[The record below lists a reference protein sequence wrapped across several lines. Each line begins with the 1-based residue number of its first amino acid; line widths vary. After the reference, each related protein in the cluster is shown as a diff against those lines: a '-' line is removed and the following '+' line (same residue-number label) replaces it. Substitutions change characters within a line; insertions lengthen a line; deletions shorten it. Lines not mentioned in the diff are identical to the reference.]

1 MTTTPATTVAP
12 TIVPLV
18 VPPAGT
24 DTAATDQMWGVLG
37 MLRVQR
43 AYEEATWGYDDFVE
57 PPAVALALMHR
68 REYSD
73 RLTFLA
79 VADGVTGEPEA
90 VVAFADVVL
99 PLKDNTHLAYLE
111 VIVDPA
117 RDVAALTTA
126 LIAAGE
132 QVARERGRTTVM
144 LWSETPGE
152 LPAGDPAALEAP
164 TGSGRIDGRN
174 PMVAALRTS
183 AYVLEQAERYSV
195 LRLPVATELLDEH
208 QSAAQDRAGAD
219 YRLVTWRDRT
229 PEERLEQFAALEQRM
244 STDVPHGELEMEEAA
259 WDADRVRYVDESI
272 AAANRGYVLTAAEHV
287 PTGTLVAFT
296 QLQYPRDRDGFAFQE
311 DTLVM
316 REHRGHRLGMLVKAE
331 NLRQLLEARPATARI
346 HTWNA
351 EENSYML
358 DINVALGFRPA
369 GVVGAWQKKLGGS
382 AA

>member
-1 MTTTPATTVAP
+1 MTTTSATSVAP

-24 DTAATDQMWGVLG
+24 DPAATDQMWGVLG

-43 AYEEATWGYDDFVE
+43 AYEEAIWGYDDFVE
-57 PPAVALALMHR
+57 TPEVALALMHR

-79 VADGVTGEPEA
+79 VGGGAAAGADDVL
-90 VVAFADVVL
+90 AFADVVL

-117 RDVAALTTA
+117 HDVAALTRA
-126 LIAAGE
+126 LVAAGE
-132 QVARERGRTTVM
+132 RVARERGRTTVL

-164 TGSGRIDGRN
+164 TGSGRIDARN
-174 PMVAALRTS
+174 PMVAALRD
-183 AYVLEQAERYSV
+183 AAFVLEQAERYSV
-195 LRLPVATELLDEH
+195 LRLPIVPALLDEH
-208 QSAAQDRAGAD
+208 QTAAQRRAGAD

-229 PEERLEQFAALEQRM
+229 PEDRLEQFAALEQRM
-244 STDVPHGELEMEEAA
+244 STDVPQGELEMEESA
-259 WDADRVRYVDESI
+259 WDADRVRYTDESI
-272 AAANRGYVLTAAEHV
+272 AAADRGYVLTAAEHV
-287 PTGTLVAFT
+287 PSGTLVAFT

-316 REHRGHRLGMLVKAE
+316 KEHRGHRLGMLVKAE
-331 NLRQLLEARPATARI
+331 NLRNLLEARPATARI

-369 GVVGAWQKKLGGS
+369 GVVGAWQKKLG
-382 AA
+382 

>member
-1 MTTTPATTVAP
+1 MTTTSTTAVAP
-12 TIVPLV
+12 RIVPLV

-24 DTAATDQMWGVLG
+24 DPAATDQMWGVLG

-43 AYEEATWGYDDFVE
+43 AYEEAIWGYDDFVE
-57 PPAVALALMHR
+57 TPEVALALMHR

-79 VADGVTGEPEA
+79 VGGGAAAGADDVL
-90 VVAFADVVL
+90 AFADVVL

-117 RDVAALTTA
+117 YDVAALTRA
-126 LIAAGE
+126 LVAAGE
-132 QVARERGRTTVM
+132 RVARERGRTTVL

-164 TGSGRIDGRN
+164 TGSGRIDARN
-174 PMVAALRTS
+174 PMVAALRD
-183 AYVLEQAERYSV
+183 AAFVLEQAERYSV
-195 LRLPVATELLDEH
+195 LRLPIVPALLDEH
-208 QSAAQDRAGAD
+208 QTAAQRRAGAD

-229 PEERLEQFAALEQRM
+229 PEDRLEQFAALEQRM
-244 STDVPHGELEMEEAA
+244 STDVPQGELEMEESA
-259 WDADRVRYVDESI
+259 WDADRVRYTDESI

-287 PTGTLVAFT
+287 PSGTLVAFT

-316 REHRGHRLGMLVKAE
+316 KEHRGHRLGMLVKAE
-331 NLRQLLEARPATARI
+331 NLRNLLEARPATARI

-369 GVVGAWQKKLGGS
+369 GVVGAWQKKLG
-382 AA
+382 